1 MSDKLKY
8 FIMGCIATMAVSVS
22 IYYGIKLFS
31 NENSNPKGENGTTEK
46 TKTSKES
53 NFETING
60 VTYKLVSDNDLSFD
74 CDSYTNAWFVKRK
87 WFVTNDGIL
96 YGRDGRKYSSNNQNC
111 IVLNDK
117 IKFKAIVWNHDN
129 IYLISTNNETY
140 RFNGEEYQEIKKTDR
155 LNYDYFNT
163 NVKYAF
169 EKTGPGA
176 VSKREYYVLKT
187 DGKIYLT
194 TFWWETIK
202 NKYIKEKEE
211 VYKSYENE
219 IIKQFQLVED
229 ANDGY
234 IITNKSVYIPIQ
246 VNKEEC
252 EKYADIK
259 CKFEYRRDDYLSRYA
274 DKIISFEFFD
284 GAYGYDFTTSDGREI
299 KITRSSLN

>member
-1 MSDKLKY
+1 MSDKIKF
-8 FIMGCIATMAVSVS
+8 FIFGCLATMAVSMS

-31 NENSNPKGENGTTEK
+31 NENSNPKDENGTTEK

-74 CDSYTNAWFVKRK
+74 CTSYTNAWFVKRK
-87 WFVTNDGIL
+87 WFITNDGIL
-96 YGRDGRKYSSNNQNC
+96 YGRDEKKYSSNNQNC
-111 IVLNDK
+111 IVLNNK
-117 IKFKAIVWNHDN
+117 IKFKAIVWSQNGL
-129 IYLISTNNETY
+129 YFISTNNETY
-140 RFNGEEYQEIKKTDR
+140 RFNDEGYQEIKKTDR

-169 EKTGPGA
+169 EISRPEA
-176 VSKREYYVLKT
+176 LSKKEYYVLKT

-194 TFWWETIK
+194 TFKFDTV
-202 NKYIKEKEE
+202 KYIKENEK

-219 IIKQFQLVED
+219 IIKQFQLVEG
-229 ANDGY
+229 ASDGY

-259 CKFEYRRDDYLSRYA
+259 CKFEYKRDDYLSRYA
-274 DKIISFEFFD
+274 DKIISFDFFD
-284 GAYGYDFTTSDGREI
+284 GAYGYDITTSDGREI